1 MDKTSGLTLIEIW
14 EGLSPDD
21 IQACTGTDFKVSHVS
36 EIKMNNLDFFKP
48 WMQLYSLQFYK
59 SVIYH
64 SSELLSQL
72 YKHFIYL

>member
-48 WMQLYSLQFYK
+48 
-59 SVIYH
+59 
-64 SSELLSQL
+64 
-72 YKHFIYL
+72 